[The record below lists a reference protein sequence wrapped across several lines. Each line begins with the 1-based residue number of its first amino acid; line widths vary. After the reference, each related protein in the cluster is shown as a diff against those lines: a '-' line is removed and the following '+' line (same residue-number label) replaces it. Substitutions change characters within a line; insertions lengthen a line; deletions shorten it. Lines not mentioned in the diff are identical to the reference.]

1 MGGELKE
8 VGNHSALGER
18 FFRDEGF
25 FIPHTAP
32 GRHLHLAGLTHAQL
46 HSAAYDRP
54 VCMLLVRTCLDAA
67 TLLILMAAHACC
79 MWLQDW

>member
-32 GRHLHLAGLTHAQL
+32 GRHFYLAGLTHAQL

-67 TLLILMAAHACC
+67 ALSILIAELPVC
-79 MWLQDW
+79 MWLQAW